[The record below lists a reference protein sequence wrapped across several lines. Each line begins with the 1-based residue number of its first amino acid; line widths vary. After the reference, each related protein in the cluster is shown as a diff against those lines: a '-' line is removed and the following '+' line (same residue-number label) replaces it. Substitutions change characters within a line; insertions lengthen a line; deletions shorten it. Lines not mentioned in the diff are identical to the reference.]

1 MTGIILVA
9 LFILLLF
16 LGVPIAFTLGIVA
29 FVGIWMLD
37 SLPLQV
43 VMQSMFSGLESFIL
57 LAVPLFILAANIMN
71 QGKISEKL
79 INLAVSMV
87 GHIRGGLAQANIV
100 VSMFFGGIS
109 GSAQADTAGV
119 GKILIPSMI
128 KEGYSKST
136 AVGTTQPHP
145 RWGC

>member
-1 MTGIILVA
+1 MTGIILIA

-16 LGVPIAFTLGIVA
+16 LGIPIAFTLGIVA

-37 SLPLQV
+37 SIPLQV
-43 VMQSMFSGLESFIL
+43 VLQSMFSGLESFIL

-71 QGKISEKL
+71 QGQISERL
-79 INLAVSMV
+79 IKLAVSMV

-109 GSAQADTAGV
+109 GSAKLTLQAL
-119 GKILIPSMI
+119 GKF
-128 KEGYSKST
+128 
-136 AVGTTQPHP
+136 
-145 RWGC
+145 